1 MRVPALVSTGA
12 SRSSTSMVS
21 VPVFVTAT
29 VRSGSDS
36 VSEEGPLWPGSLSP
50 GASSE
55 SPQPASA
62 SGMGAVRLAR
72 TARLV
77 GGMMEIPYSDAINP
91 CRRSR
96 RPIISWPVE
105 LKQRGRN
112 GSDRRV
118 GRGRVMDRE
127 QTATA
132 VEYVSP
138 SFMPSTI
145 WSGASPFH
153 TRGANVRD
161 SEGNGLLHRVGR
173 WGAYEWTGTGCIPVG
188 NTPASSQYFPLIR
201 LYPFEMCPGVS
212 LSEKCENKYE
222 QVGLDTSYLVL
233 MTMSGVLAGVA
244 LLTNSIPILIG
255 AMVIAPVLTPLEL
268 VSAGL
273 AANRLHRARFGV
285 SVAVVGLLAAT
296 AGAIVTTLGLNL
308 TGVLPPAENLIGK
321 PLLEERITAGW
332 FSVVAA
338 AAAGIAAGVTTD
350 KDRQDTLVGVVAA
363 LALVPAAAAGG
374 ITLLSQAPARAS
386 GGLLLLLLNAGMVVV
401 TGTVTL
407 WLGARG
413 DRKADTAK

>member
-1 MRVPALVSTGA
+1 
-12 SRSSTSMVS
+12 
-21 VPVFVTAT
+21 
-29 VRSGSDS
+29 
-36 VSEEGPLWPGSLSP
+36 
-50 GASSE
+50 
-55 SPQPASA
+55 
-62 SGMGAVRLAR
+62 
-72 TARLV
+72 
-77 GGMMEIPYSDAINP
+77 
-91 CRRSR
+91 
-96 RPIISWPVE
+96 
-105 LKQRGRN
+105 
-112 GSDRRV
+112 
-118 GRGRVMDRE
+118 
-127 QTATA
+127 
-132 VEYVSP
+132 
-138 SFMPSTI
+138 
-145 WSGASPFH
+145 
-153 TRGANVRD
+153 
-161 SEGNGLLHRVGR
+161 
-173 WGAYEWTGTGCIPVG
+173 
-188 NTPASSQYFPLIR
+188 
-201 LYPFEMCPGVS
+201 MCPGVS